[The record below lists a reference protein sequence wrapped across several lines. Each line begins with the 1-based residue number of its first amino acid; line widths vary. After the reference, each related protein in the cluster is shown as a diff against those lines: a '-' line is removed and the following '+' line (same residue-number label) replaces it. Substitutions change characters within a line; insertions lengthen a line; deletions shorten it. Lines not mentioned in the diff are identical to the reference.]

1 MPTRGCSSP
10 PVGRAGAVAC
20 GTAQAPCCPRLRVR
34 VLCVCVH
41 ARRAGQG
48 TSPLSEAK
56 FLTQRPPA
64 CGCSLQSTD
73 QTDEDKVSPGP
84 SSKLGCFVSV
94 KMQLFFSGVC
104 GDCSAS
110 GRCMKA
116 STSIQHPFSPRQ
128 TRSDFNKSKSH
139 TV

>member
-1 MPTRGCSSP
+1 MSICRGCLLQVHLLGAWLTRG
-10 PVGRAGAVAC
+10 AVC
-20 GTAQAPCCPRLRVR
+20 GTSEGLCYPECNCGAQPGCLTTLGSRPKVLATRPR
-34 VLCVCVH
+34 
-41 ARRAGQG
+41 
-48 TSPLSEAK
+48 
-56 FLTQRPPA
+56 A
-64 CGCSLQSTD
+64 CSCSLQSGP
-73 QTDEDKVSPGP
+73 QTDGDEVSLRP

-94 KMQLFFSGVC
+94 KMQLFFSGAC

-110 GRCMKA
+110 GRCMKT